1 MRFNSFE
8 FALFFAVLV
17 GLLPFFPRG
26 KPRTGLLLVA
36 SYIFY
41 GSWNWGFL
49 LLLWLTT
56 LLDFGF
62 GLAISATEVQW
73 KRRAYLWTSI
83 FANLGFLFYFK
94 YGNFFLDN
102 VAFVSGI
109 DPEPYYLKIVIPLG
123 ISFYTFHTMTYT
135 IDVYRRRV
143 ETCRSLLDFALYV
156 AFFPQLL
163 AGPILR
169 AGHFIPQLART
180 EPVRDDELLS
190 GLELFCLGLFKKVV
204 VADNMA
210 TLADRVFSDPTH
222 FGAAAILL
230 GTIAF
235 WIQIYCDFSGYS
247 TMARGLG
254 RWLGFEI
261 PQNFDYPLLQT
272 NPQTYRHAWHMT
284 LGQWFTDYVYKPLGG
299 SRAGDL
305 RMLRNIMITWTLT
318 GLWHGASWHFVLWG
332 LYNGVTLCVYSL
344 WKKHAPWHLPEYPGK
359 KLVSWLAQVALL
371 LPSVALFRTGDMH
384 GFGQLALRVLSWE
397 SGRSVALEWPLAI
410 ALLAGVHVLCYF
422 HYKEDLL
429 QRLRWPARIG
439 LVSSAAALTAL
450 LAATGRP
457 FIYFQF

>member
-8 FALFFAVLV
+8 FAVFFAVLV
-17 GLLPFFPRG
+17 ALLPFFPRG
-26 KPRTGLLLVA
+26 KPRTALLLVA
-36 SYIFY
+36 SYVFY

-49 LLLWLTT
+49 LLLWFTT
-56 LLDFGF
+56 LLDYGF
-62 GLAISATEVQW
+62 GLAISATEVPWQ
-73 KRRAYLWTSI
+73 RRLCLWISI

-102 VAFVSGI
+102 VAFISGI
-109 DPEPYYLKIVIPLG
+109 DPEPYYLRIVIPLG

-169 AGHFIPQLART
+169 AGHFIPQLKRT

-190 GLELFCLGLFKKVV
+190 GLELFCVGLFQKVV

-210 TLADRVFSDPTH
+210 TLADKVFADPSQWS
-222 FGAAAILL
+222 AAAIVL
-230 GTIAF
+230 GTLAF
-235 WIQIYCDFSGYS
+235 WVQIYCDFAGYS

-261 PQNFDYPLLQT
+261 PRNFNYPILQT
-272 NPQTYRHAWHMT
+272 SPREYRAAWHMT
-284 LGQWFTDYVYKPLGG
+284 LGQWFSDYVYKPLGG

-305 RMLRNIMITWTLT
+305 RLLRNIFITWTLT
-318 GLWHGASWHFVLWG
+318 GLWHGASWHFVIWG
-332 LYNGVTLCVYSL
+332 VYNAVLLCGYVM
-344 WKKHAPWHLPEYPGK
+344 WTRHVPWRLPDFRGK
-359 KLVSWLAQVALL
+359 KILHWLGQTASM
-371 LPSVALFRTGDMH
+371 LPSIALFRVGDVAAFKSLM
-384 GFGQLALRVLSWE
+384 LRVFSWE
-397 SGRSVALEWPLAI
+397 AGKDAPLQWPLAI
-410 ALLAGVHVLCYF
+410 ALLGIVHVVCYF

-429 QRLRWPARIG
+429 QKLRWPARIG
-439 LVSSAAALTAL
+439 LVSSAAALIAL
-450 LAATGRP
+450 LAATSRP